1 MNDPPSFHYGAVG
14 LAHDAEAERRRMR
27 LSDLIEENH
36 AASAIE
42 ILGLS
47 ADSREVQPGYLFAA
61 IAGTE
66 QDGAAYIGS
75 AIEHGAVAV
84 LTAPHVTVPDKAV
97 HVVTDNNP
105 RRKLALLAARFYR
118 EQPRWIAA
126 VTGTNGKTSIA
137 WFVRQIWEILG
148 YKSAS
153 IGTLGAIAPGFR
165 PTPSLTTPDPVSL
178 HRLLAEFVKAGV
190 DHAVI
195 EASSHGLAQYRLDG
209 VRVTAAAFTNLTRD
223 HLDYHHSEEEY
234 FYAKKRLFGEVMPP
248 GRIAVVNADSD
259 YAPEIEALCWARG
272 DRIITYGE
280 AARDLRLTG
289 TSLDDVGQTISV
301 EYKDERYDIKLPLAG
316 KFQAM
321 NVLASAGLVMA
332 TSGMPIESIF
342 QALEKLT
349 PVPGRLELAA
359 RHPNGAPIFVDYAHT
374 PDGLKNCLEALRP
387 YAKGRLI
394 VAFGCGGNR
403 DVGKRP
409 QMGAIACELADVVY
423 VTDDNPRKEDP
434 AFIRAQIR
442 EACPDAI
449 EIDGRGEAIRAAVK
463 ELQPEDVLVIAGKG
477 HEQGQILAT
486 ETIPFNDA
494 DAARDAV
501 ARLGDAA

>member
-1 MNDPPSFHYGAVG
+1 
-14 LAHDAEAERRRMR
+14 MR
-27 LSDLIEENH
+27 LSELIQENH

-42 ILGLS
+42 IRGLS

-61 IAGTE
+61 LSGVE
-66 QDGAAYIGS
+66 QDGAAYIGN

-84 LTAPHVTVPDKAV
+84 LTAPHVKVPNQTI

-105 RRKLALLAARFYR
+105 RRKLALLAARFYA

-153 IGTLGAIAPGFR
+153 LGTLGAMAPGF
-165 PTPSLTTPDPVSL
+165 PPSPSLTTPDPVTL
-178 HRLLAEFVKAGV
+178 HRLLAEFVEAGI

-223 HLDYHHSEEEY
+223 HLDYHRTEEEY
-234 FYAKKRLFGEVMPP
+234 FYAKKRLFAEVMPP
-248 GRIAVVNADSD
+248 GRAAVINADSD
-259 YAPEIEALCWARG
+259 YATEVEALCWARG
-272 DRIITYGE
+272 NRIITYGE
-280 AARDLRLTG
+280 TARDLRLAG
-289 TSLDDVGQTISV
+289 TWITDVGQTITI
-301 EYKDERYDIKLPLAG
+301 EYKDERYDVALPLAG
-316 KFQAM
+316 KFQAS
-321 NVLASAGLVMA
+321 NVLAAAGLVMA

-342 QALEKLT
+342 KALEKLT

-359 RHPNGAPIFVDYAHT
+359 RHPNGAPVFVDYAHT

-394 VAFGCGGNR
+394 VVFGCGGNR
-403 DVGKRP
+403 DAGKRP
-409 QMGAIACELADVVY
+409 EMGAVACAFADVIY

-434 AFIRAQIR
+434 AVIRAQIR
-442 EACPDAI
+442 EACPSAI
-449 EIDGRGEAIRAAVK
+449 EIGDRGEAIRAAVGDLK
-463 ELQPEDVLVIAGKG
+463 PEDVLVVAGKG

-494 DAARDAV
+494 DAVRDAV
-501 ARLGDAA
+501 AQLGSAA